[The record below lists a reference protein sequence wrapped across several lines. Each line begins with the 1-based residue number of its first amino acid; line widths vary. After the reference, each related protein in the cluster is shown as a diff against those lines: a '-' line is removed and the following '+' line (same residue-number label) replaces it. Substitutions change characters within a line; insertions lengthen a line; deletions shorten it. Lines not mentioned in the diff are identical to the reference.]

1 MTVERDRERGSAS
14 VELVLMTPVLIVL
27 LLFVVALG
35 RLAAA
40 RGEVD
45 AAARDAARA
54 AANARSHTS
63 AHESGVDAA
72 TATLRDRG
80 VECRTLDVLIDT
92 SEFRADGLVR
102 GTVSCTVDLESV
114 AGIGLP
120 AARTLTA
127 TFTAPVDHYR
137 GLEP

>member
-1 MTVERDRERGSAS
+1 M
-14 VELVLMTPVLIVL
+14 
-27 LLFVVALG
+27 
-35 RLAAA
+35 
-40 RGEVD
+40 
-45 AAARDAARA
+45 
-54 AANARSHTS
+54 
-63 AHESGVDAA
+63 
-72 TATLRDRG
+72 
-80 VECRTLDVLIDT
+80 ECRTLDVLIDT

-102 GTVSCTVDLESV
+102 GTVSCTVDLESI